1 MLWRLLRHPPA
12 EGAFNMAVD
21 EVLYRSAVEEGG
33 LPTLRL
39 YSWSRP
45 TLSFGRLQRAAEAG
59 DLAAC
64 RTLGVDLVRRMSGGR
79 AVLHHA
85 ELTFCLAVPAETAR
99 GISVREAYTWIVG
112 RIRAALQRA
121 GVPLDAPPLSRG
133 RRPEP
138 HRARLRQGD
147 GEGSPKLEERRRAL
161 PCFAVPGDHE
171 IASGGRKLVGV
182 AQVWSRRGFLQH
194 GSIVRSLDRDLWIA
208 ATGATSEIELGATAL
223 DELSSKPPG
232 LETLSDLIEDELR
245 RAWGSPPAEASLRS
259 WEGERVAC
267 LARAKYGSE
276 SWTLQGRTTSQ

>member
-21 EVLYRSAVEEGG
+21 EVLYHSAVVEGG

-45 TLSFGRLQRAAEAG
+45 TLSFGRLQRAAEAA
-59 DLAAC
+59 DIAAC

-79 AVLHHA
+79 AVLHQA
-85 ELTFCLAVPAETAR
+85 ELTFCLAVPAETAPD
-99 GISVREAYTWIVG
+99 ISVREAYTWVVG

-121 GVPLDAPPLSRG
+121 GVPLDAPPVWRG

-138 HRARLRQGD
+138 HRAW
-147 GEGSPKLEERRRAL
+147 

-194 GSIVRSLDRDLWIA
+194 GSILRSLDRELWMA
-208 ATGATSEIELGATAL
+208 ATGATAGIELGATAL
-223 DELSSKPPG
+223 DELSSQPPG
-232 LETLSDLIEDELR
+232 PETLSDLIEDELR
-245 RAWGSPPAEASLRS
+245 RAWSSPPAENSLRAS
-259 WEGERVAC
+259 ELERVAC
-267 LARAKYGSE
+267 LARTKYGSAV
-276 SWTLQGRTTSQ
+276 WTLQGRLTGQ